1 MKLDIAPE
9 YGYVLGGAVSMY
21 LTQQLVLLAVG
32 KGVLPMRKATGIKAP
47 TLYPR
52 DSEIKK
58 LKLTDEQVHAYYCSQ
73 RAHQNS
79 MEFNSVFMG
88 LYLVTGLFEPRN
100 TAIAGAVVAFF
111 RVVGGL
117 AYMGK
122 LGPITRAWGG
132 FFHLGE
138 LAVVYYAFRSA
149 HRLVN
154 M

>member
-58 LKLTDEQVHAYYCSQ
+58 LKLTDEQVNEYYCSQ

-100 TAIAGAVVAFF
+100 TAIAGAVVVVF
-111 RVVGGL
+111 RLLGGL
-117 AYMGK
+117 AYNK
-122 LGPITRAWGG
+122 TLPLSRHVGG
-132 FFHLGE
+132 FFHFGE
-138 LAVVYYAFRSA
+138 LAVLYFAVRSA
-149 HRLVN
+149 YRLVN